1 MWNIII
7 SMLQMQWPPKK
18 IFVSTVLKENQDDV
32 SVYLKY
38 MEQIMENGT
47 SFHILKFY
55 SIF

>member
-1 MWNIII
+1 
-7 SMLQMQWPPKK
+7 MLQMQWPPKK